1 MSEIDHLDLD
11 GHLLQVFL
19 AVHEEGS
26 VTRAA
31 RRLDVTQSA
40 ISHGLER
47 LRAIVGDA
55 LFVKSGRGIA
65 PTSMAEELA
74 PRARALLDDLR
85 AFSVAAGVDLARLA
99 TCVTIAANDLQR
111 DLLLP
116 RFLRRVRCAAPNV
129 TLRVIP
135 SGVPEAAMMRDD
147 ACQLVI
153 SPRPPEGGDI
163 FQKRLFEDRY
173 RVFYDPA
180 RRAAPVGR
188 DDYLAADHVTVVY
201 HPRRALDIDE
211 WLRAQG
217 VQRRIVATV
226 PAMGGL
232 AAMLRG
238 SECLATAPSLLGPE
252 SLRGLAAAPVP
263 FDTPGLPMYMVWHR
277 RHHADPVQRWLRDEI
292 EAVAAGL
299 PAA

>member
-1 MSEIDHLDLD
+1 
-11 GHLLQVFL
+11 
-19 AVHEEGS
+19 
-26 VTRAA
+26 
-31 RRLDVTQSA
+31 
-40 ISHGLER
+40 
-47 LRAIVGDA
+47 
-55 LFVKSGRGIA
+55 
-65 PTSMAEELA
+65 MAEELA

-116 RFLRRVRCAAPNV
+116 GLLRRVRRAAPKV

-153 SPRPPEGGDI
+153 TPRPPEGDDV

-173 RVFYDPA
+173 CVFYDPTE
-180 RRAAPVGR
+180 RAAPASL
-188 DDYLAADHVTVVY
+188 DDWLAADHVTVVY
-201 HPRRALDIDE
+201 HPRRALDVDD

-217 VQRRIVATV
+217 VRRHVVATV
-226 PAMGGL
+226 PGMSGL

-238 SECLATAPSLLGPE
+238 GNCVATAPSMLGPHA
-252 SLRGLAAAPVP
+252 LRGLAAVPVP
-263 FDTPGLPMYMVWHR
+263 VEIPRLPMYMVWHR
-277 RHHADPVQRWLRDEI
+277 RHHADPVQRWLRDEL

-299 PAA
+299 QLA